1 MIQNMIVESIL
12 PKFTWISE
20 LVEMQDGE
28 IVLVEWAERQ
38 PTHSPDETTPVL
50 IINHGATGHTRDQPG
65 QTYVQSALAKGWFVC
80 VFNR

>member
-1 MIQNMIVESIL
+1 MIQNMIIESIL

-38 PTHSPDETTPVL
+38 PTNSPDETTPVL